1 MLHTAKVQIS
11 NDEWF
16 EANLNPFEYRSS
28 LGIAIPNLPSDEV
41 QRRFNGRAGRENL
54 QQAFDF
60 YKFILANTP
69 ERGMDRQRVLDFGG
83 GWGRVLRFF
92 LREFPP
98 ESLSLADCLTAAIE
112 CAQSLNT
119 PFNIIH
125 NQVNPPLPLQ
135 ENTIAV
141 CYAYSVFSHL
151 PERQCCNWLRHLG
164 DLLVPGGKL
173 IITTRG
179 LSHVDYIEKLEQMNT
194 PYHLAPYLPKPAAIR
209 KEYAKGVFQFY
220 PMQGGGELSEDVFGE
235 TWITKRWLQERYLSL
250 GFSACR
256 FYTEF
261 KTVDQCVFVLTK

>member
-1 MLHTAKVQIS
+1 MEQIS

-16 EANLNPFEYRSS
+16 EANLNPHEYRST
-28 LGIAIPNLPSDEV
+28 LGIGIPDLPSDEV
-41 QRRFNGRAGRENL
+41 QLRFNGRAGRENL

-60 YKFILANTP
+60 YKFILANIH
-69 ERGMDRQRVLDFGG
+69 ERGMDRQRILDFGG

-92 LREFPP
+92 LREFRA
-98 ESLSLADCLTAAIE
+98 ESLFLVDCLTAAIE

-119 PFNIIH
+119 PFNVIH
-125 NQVNPPLPLQ
+125 NDVHPPLPLQ
-135 ENTIAV
+135 EGTIGV

-151 PERQCCNWLRHLG
+151 PEQQCCNWLRHLA

-179 LSHVDYIEKLEQMNT
+179 LSHIDYIRKLEQTNT
-194 PYHLAPYLPKPAAIR
+194 PYHLAAYLPKPAAIR
-209 KEYAKGVFQFY
+209 KEYEKGVFQFY

-235 TWITKRWLQERYLSL
+235 TWIPKRWLDERYLSL
-250 GFSACR
+250 GFSTCE

-261 KTVDQCVFVLTK
+261 KTVDQCIFVLTK